1 MEATSTQNITTIK
14 PLLSLEDK
22 LLARLES
29 LRQSKVKSAT
39 LSDET
44 SRAWIAKNLALI
56 GVPSKLLDYCVEI
69 LEYMGDMRLVWL
81 HLQECTGCSES
92 LLRTEEPGF
101 DTLIFDI
108 FKLHYHDLILAAS
121 GHNSQKV
128 LESISQT
135 PYILLVEGS
144 VSMGAQEQYITL
156 AGKSGY
162 EEAAHL
168 IAHAQAVLAVGTCSS
183 YGGIQS
189 AHPNPTNSFALYEVF
204 PQEIM
209 HIPGCPPSD
218 KNIIGN
224 LLYVYL
230 LGELPP
236 LDELK
241 RPLWAY
247 AKSVHDL
254 CERRGAFLA
263 GDFVQSFDDPS
274 MAQGYCLYKV
284 GCKGPYSFNNCPKVK
299 FNAKTSWPVQAGH
312 GCIGCSEPNFWD
324 NFGLIEKPISNES
337 IKGFVPKFPPRLEPR
352 ITEVAYRDESAL
364 LEEVRINGGVLLD
377 LDSSVVSYAV
387 QKVDSS
393 VSLESTESLEPVLMR
408 YELAAMEANPALML
422 STLESKGK
430 QGSRL
435 AQNYKTYLESS
446 FARVRTLPTTSHST
460 NDLLAW
466 LGGCYG
472 LLEGLESLED
482 LAQAG
487 AELLAKAEQF
497 AYPHISPLGFKCKES
512 SEMITLDSSKALNNM
527 LAYRIGGLDSYGVCF
542 SIAGDLGSA
551 FADLLLKWQTQGSI
565 YVRGKMTTSK
575 PFMRALAKP
584 LHTKHTI
591 IIAQIQDA

>member
-1 MEATSTQNITTIK
+1 MGDIAIK
-14 PLLSLEDK
+14 PSVSLEDK
-22 LLARLES
+22 LQARLAD
-29 LRQSKVKSAT
+29 LRQSKTKSVC
-39 LSDET
+39 LSDEV

-56 GVPSKLLDYCVEI
+56 GVPSKLLECCVEI

-101 DTLIFDI
+101 DTLIFDV
-108 FKLHYHDLILAAS
+108 FKLHYHDLVLAAS
-121 GHNSQKV
+121 GHNAQAI
-128 LESISQT
+128 LESIVQT

-156 AGKSGY
+156 GGKSGY
-162 EEAAHL
+162 AEAAHL
-168 IAHAQAVLAVGTCSS
+168 IQHAQAVFAVGTCSS

-189 AHPNPTNSFALYEVF
+189 AHPNPTNSFALHEVF
-204 PQEIM
+204 SQEIM

-254 CERRGAFLA
+254 CERRGAFLS
-263 GDFVQSFDDPS
+263 GDFVESFDDPA

-284 GCKGPYSFNNCPKVK
+284 GCKGPYTFNNCPKVK

-324 NFGLIEKPISNES
+324 NFGLIEKPISNAS
-337 IKGFVPKFPPRLEPR
+337 IQGFVPKFAPRLELDS
-352 ITEVAYRDESAL
+352 ITTRAEYFDESAL
-364 LEEVRINGGVLLD
+364 LEEVRANSGVLLD
-377 LDSSVVSYAV
+377 LDSSVVYRIAQS
-387 QKVDSS
+387 DSTL
-393 VSLESTESLEPVLMR
+393 VR
-408 YELAAMEANPALML
+408 YELAPMEINPALML

-430 QGSRL
+430 QGARL
-435 AQNYKTYLESS
+435 VENYKAALESAYTS
-446 FARVRTLPTTSHST
+446 VRALPSTSLSSS
-460 NDLLAW
+460 DLLAW
-466 LGGCYG
+466 LGGYYG
-472 LLEGLESLED
+472 LLEGLESLEM

-497 AYPHISPLGFKCKES
+497 AYPHISPLGFKWKES
-512 SEMITLDSSKALNNM
+512 GETLVLDSSKALSNM

-542 SIAGDLGSA
+542 SIVSDLGGA
-551 FADLLLKWQTQGSI
+551 FADLLGKWQVQGAI
-565 YVRGKMTTSK
+565 YLQGELFACESFT
-575 PFMRALAKP
+575 RALLKP
-584 LHTKHTI
+584 LRTRHKP
-591 IIAQIQDA
+591 IIAQVQGA

>member
-1 MEATSTQNITTIK
+1 MGDIAIK
-14 PLLSLEDK
+14 PSVSLEDK
-22 LLARLES
+22 LQARLAD
-29 LRQSKVKSAT
+29 LRQSKTKSVC
-39 LSDET
+39 LSDEV

-56 GVPSKLLDYCVEI
+56 GVPSKLLECCVEI

-101 DTLIFDI
+101 DTLIFDV
-108 FKLHYHDLILAAS
+108 FRLHYHDLVLAAS
-121 GHNSQKV
+121 GHNAQAI
-128 LESISQT
+128 LESIVQT

-144 VSMGAQEQYITL
+144 VSMGAQEEYITL
-156 AGKSGY
+156 GGKSGY
-162 EEAAHL
+162 AEAAHL
-168 IAHAQAVLAVGTCSS
+168 IQHAQAVFAVGTCSS

-189 AHPNPTNSFALYEVF
+189 AHPNPTNSFALHEVF
-204 PQEIM
+204 SQEIM

-254 CERRGAFLA
+254 CERRGAFLS
-263 GDFVQSFDDPS
+263 GDFVESFDDPA

-284 GCKGPYSFNNCPKVK
+284 GCKGPYTFNNCPKVK

-324 NFGLIEKPISNES
+324 NFGLIEKPISNAS
-337 IKGFVPKFPPRLEPR
+337 IQGFVPKFAPRLELDS
-352 ITEVAYRDESAL
+352 ITTRAEYLDESAL
-364 LEEVRINGGVLLD
+364 LEEVRANSGVLLD
-377 LDSSVVSYAV
+377 LDSSVVYRIAQS
-387 QKVDSS
+387 DSTL
-393 VSLESTESLEPVLMR
+393 VR
-408 YELAAMEANPALML
+408 YELAPMEINPALML

-430 QGSRL
+430 QGARL
-435 AQNYKTYLESS
+435 VENYKAALESAYTS
-446 FARVRTLPTTSHST
+446 VRALPSTSLSS

-466 LGGCYG
+466 LGGYYG
-472 LLEGLESLED
+472 LLEGLESLQE
-482 LAQAG
+482 LLQAG
-487 AELLAKAEQF
+487 RELMDKAEQF
-497 AYPHISPLGFKCKES
+497 AYPHISPLGFKWKES
-512 SEMITLDSSKALNNM
+512 GDTLMLDSSKALSNI

-542 SIAGDLGSA
+542 SIVSDLGSA
-551 FADLLLKWQTQGSI
+551 FADLLGKWQVQGAI
-565 YVRGKMTTSK
+565 YLQGELFACA
-575 PFMRALAKP
+575 PFARALLKP
-584 LHTKHTI
+584 LRTRHKL
-591 IIAQIQDA
+591 IIAQAQGV

>member
-1 MEATSTQNITTIK
+1 MGDIAIK
-14 PLLSLEDK
+14 PSVSLEDK
-22 LLARLES
+22 LQARLAD
-29 LRQSKVKSAT
+29 LRQSKTKSVC
-39 LSDET
+39 LSDEV
-44 SRAWIAKNLALI
+44 SCAWIAKNLALI
-56 GVPSKLLDYCVEI
+56 GVPSKLLECCVEI

-101 DTLIFDI
+101 DTLIFDV
-108 FKLHYHDLILAAS
+108 FKLHYHDLVLAAS
-121 GHNSQKV
+121 GHNAQAI
-128 LESISQT
+128 LESIVQT

-156 AGKSGY
+156 GGKSGY

-168 IAHAQAVLAVGTCSS
+168 IQHAQAVFAVGTCSS

-189 AHPNPTNSFALYEVF
+189 AHPNPTNSFALHEVF
-204 PQEIM
+204 SQEIM

-254 CERRGAFLA
+254 CERRGAFLS
-263 GDFVQSFDDPS
+263 GDFVESFDDPA

-284 GCKGPYSFNNCPKVK
+284 GCKGPYTFNNCPKVK

-324 NFGLIEKPISNES
+324 NFGLIEKPISNAS
-337 IKGFVPKFPPRLEPR
+337 IQGFVPKFAPRLELDS
-352 ITEVAYRDESAL
+352 ITTRAEYVDESAL
-364 LEEVRINGGVLLD
+364 LEEVRANSGVLLD
-377 LDSSVVSYAV
+377 LDSSVVYRSV

-393 VSLESTESLEPVLMR
+393 ASLESTESKSLGSSLVR
-408 YELAAMEANPALML
+408 YELAPMEINPALML
-422 STLESKGK
+422 SALESKGK
-430 QGSRL
+430 QGARL
-435 AQNYKTYLESS
+435 AENYKAALESAYTS
-446 FARVRTLPTTSHST
+446 VRALPSTSLSS

-466 LGGCYG
+466 LGGYYG
-472 LLEGLESLED
+472 LLEGLESLEM

-497 AYPHISPLGFKCKES
+497 AYPHISPLGFKWKES
-512 SEMITLDSSKALNNM
+512 GETLVLDSSKALSNM

-542 SIAGDLGSA
+542 SIVSDLGGA
-551 FADLLLKWQTQGSI
+551 FADLLGKWQVQGAI
-565 YVRGKMTTSK
+565 YLQGELFACESFT
-575 PFMRALAKP
+575 RALLKP
-584 LHTKHTI
+584 LRTRHKP
-591 IIAQIQDA
+591 IIAQAQGA

>member
-1 MEATSTQNITTIK
+1 MGDIAIK
-14 PLLSLEDK
+14 PSVSLEDK
-22 LLARLES
+22 LQARLAD
-29 LRQSKVKSAT
+29 LRQSKTKSVC
-39 LSDET
+39 LSDEG

-56 GVPSKLLDYCVEI
+56 GVPSKLLECCVEI

-101 DTLIFDI
+101 DTLIFDV
-108 FKLHYHDLILAAS
+108 FRLHYHDLVLAAS
-121 GHNSQKV
+121 GHNAQAI
-128 LESISQT
+128 LESIAQT

-144 VSMGAQEQYITL
+144 VSMGAQEEYITL
-156 AGKSGY
+156 GGKSGY
-162 EEAAHL
+162 AEAAHL
-168 IAHAQAVLAVGTCSS
+168 IQHAQAVFAVGTCSS

-189 AHPNPTNSFALYEVF
+189 AHPNPTNSFALHEVF
-204 PQEIM
+204 SQEIM

-254 CERRGAFLA
+254 CERRGAFLS
-263 GDFVQSFDDPS
+263 GDFVESFDDPA

-284 GCKGPYSFNNCPKVK
+284 GCKGPYTFNNCPKVK

-324 NFGLIEKPISNES
+324 NFGLIEEPISNAS
-337 IKGFVPKFPPRLEPR
+337 IQGFVPKFAPRLELDS
-352 ITEVAYRDESAL
+352 ITTRAEYFDESAL
-364 LEEVRINGGVLLD
+364 LEEVRANSGVLLD
-377 LDSSVVSYAV
+377 LDSSVVYRIAQS
-387 QKVDSS
+387 DSTL
-393 VSLESTESLEPVLMR
+393 VR
-408 YELAAMEANPALML
+408 YELAPMEINPALML

-430 QGSRL
+430 QGARL
-435 AQNYKTYLESS
+435 VENYKAALESAYTS
-446 FARVRTLPTTSHST
+446 VRALPSTSLSSS
-460 NDLLAW
+460 DLLAW
-466 LGGCYG
+466 LGGYYG
-472 LLEGLESLED
+472 LLEGLESLEM

-497 AYPHISPLGFKCKES
+497 AYPHISPLGFKWKES
-512 SEMITLDSSKALNNM
+512 GETLVLDSSKALSNM

-542 SIAGDLGSA
+542 SIVSDLGGA
-551 FADLLLKWQTQGSI
+551 FADLLGKWQVQGAI
-565 YVRGKMTTSK
+565 YLQGELFACESFT
-575 PFMRALAKP
+575 RALLKP
-584 LHTKHTI
+584 LRTRHKP
-591 IIAQIQDA
+591 IIAQVQGA

>member
-56 GVPSKLLDYCVEI
+56 GVPSKLLDCCVEI

-284 GCKGPYSFNNCPKVK
+284 GCKGPYSFNNCSKVK

-377 LDSSVVSYAV
+377 LDSSV
-387 QKVDSS
+387 
-393 VSLESTESLEPVLMR
+393 SLESTESLEPVLMR

-460 NDLLAW
+460 NDMLAW

-487 AELLAKAEQF
+487 AELLARAEQF

-542 SIAGDLGSA
+542 SIASDLGSA
-551 FADLLLKWQTQGSI
+551 FADLLLKWQIQGSI
-565 YVRGKMTTSK
+565 YVCGKMTTSK

>member
-1 MEATSTQNITTIK
+1 MGDIAIK
-14 PLLSLEDK
+14 PSVSLEDK
-22 LLARLES
+22 LQARLAD
-29 LRQSKVKSAT
+29 LRQSKTKSVC
-39 LSDET
+39 LSDEG

-56 GVPSKLLDYCVEI
+56 GVPSKLLECCVEI
-69 LEYMGDMRLVWL
+69 LEYIGDMRLVWL

-101 DTLIFDI
+101 DTLIFDV
-108 FKLHYHDLILAAS
+108 FRLHYHDLVLAAS
-121 GHNSQKV
+121 GHNAQAI
-128 LESISQT
+128 LESIAQT

-144 VSMGAQEQYITL
+144 VSMGAQEEYITL
-156 AGKSGY
+156 GGKSGY
-162 EEAAHL
+162 AEAAHL
-168 IAHAQAVLAVGTCSS
+168 IQHAQAVFAVGTCSS

-189 AHPNPTNSFALYEVF
+189 AHPNPTNSFALHEVF
-204 PQEIM
+204 SQEIM

-254 CERRGAFLA
+254 CERRGAFLS
-263 GDFVQSFDDPS
+263 GDFVESFDDPA

-284 GCKGPYSFNNCPKVK
+284 GCKGPYTFNNCPKVK

-324 NFGLIEKPISNES
+324 NFGLIEKPISNAS
-337 IKGFVPKFPPRLEPR
+337 IQGFVPKFAPRLELDS
-352 ITEVAYRDESAL
+352 ITTRAEYFDESAL
-364 LEEVRINGGVLLD
+364 LEEVRANSGVLLD
-377 LDSSVVSYAV
+377 LDSSVVYRIAQS
-387 QKVDSS
+387 DSTL
-393 VSLESTESLEPVLMR
+393 VR
-408 YELAAMEANPALML
+408 YELAPMEINPALML

-430 QGSRL
+430 QGARL
-435 AQNYKTYLESS
+435 VENYKAALESAYTS
-446 FARVRTLPTTSHST
+446 VCALPSTSLSSS
-460 NDLLAW
+460 DLLAW
-466 LGGCYG
+466 LGGYYG
-472 LLEGLESLED
+472 LLEGLESLEM

-497 AYPHISPLGFKCKES
+497 AYPHISPLGFKWKES
-512 SEMITLDSSKALNNM
+512 GETLVLDSSKALSNM

-542 SIAGDLGSA
+542 SIVSDLGGA
-551 FADLLLKWQTQGSI
+551 FADLLGKWQVQGAI
-565 YVRGKMTTSK
+565 YLQGELFACESFT
-575 PFMRALAKP
+575 RALLKP
-584 LHTKHTI
+584 LRTRHKP
-591 IIAQIQDA
+591 IIAQVQGA

>member
-56 GVPSKLLDYCVEI
+56 GVPSKLLDCCVEI

-377 LDSSVVSYAV
+377 LDSSV
-387 QKVDSS
+387 
-393 VSLESTESLEPVLMR
+393 SLESTESLEPVLMR

-460 NDLLAW
+460 NDMLAW

-487 AELLAKAEQF
+487 AELLARAEQF

-542 SIAGDLGSA
+542 SIASDLGSA

>member
-56 GVPSKLLDYCVEI
+56 GVPSKLLDCCVEI

-352 ITEVAYRDESAL
+352 ITEVAYCDESAL

-377 LDSSVVSYAV
+377 L
-387 QKVDSS
+387 DSS

-460 NDLLAW
+460 NDMLAW

-487 AELLAKAEQF
+487 AELLARAEQF

-542 SIAGDLGSA
+542 SIASDLGSA
-551 FADLLLKWQTQGSI
+551 FADLLLKWQIQGSI
-565 YVRGKMTTSK
+565 YVCGKMTTSK

-591 IIAQIQDA
+591 IVAQIQDA

>member
-1 MEATSTQNITTIK
+1 MGDIAIK
-14 PLLSLEDK
+14 PSVSLEDR
-22 LLARLES
+22 LQARLAD
-29 LRQSKVKSAT
+29 LRQSKTKSVC
-39 LSDET
+39 LSDEV
-44 SRAWIAKNLALI
+44 SHAWIAKNLALI
-56 GVPSKLLDYCVEI
+56 GVPSKLLECCVEI

-101 DTLIFDI
+101 DTLIFDV
-108 FKLHYHDLILAAS
+108 FRLHYHDLVLAAS
-121 GHNSQKV
+121 GHNAQAI
-128 LESISQT
+128 LESIVQT

-144 VSMGAQEQYITL
+144 VSMGAQEEYITL
-156 AGKSGY
+156 GGKSGY

-168 IAHAQAVLAVGTCSS
+168 IQHAQAVFAVGTCSS

-189 AHPNPTNSFALYEVF
+189 AHPNPTNSFALHEVF
-204 PQEIM
+204 SQEIM

-254 CERRGAFLA
+254 CERRGAFLS
-263 GDFVQSFDDPS
+263 GDFVESFDDPA

-284 GCKGPYSFNNCPKVK
+284 GCKGPYTFNNCPKVK

-324 NFGLIEKPISNES
+324 NFGLIEKPISNAS
-337 IKGFVPKFPPRLEPR
+337 IQSFVPKFAPRLELDS
-352 ITEVAYRDESAL
+352 ITTMAEYVDESAL
-364 LEEVRINGGVLLD
+364 FEEVRANSGVLLD
-377 LDSSVVSYAV
+377 LDSSVVYRSV

-393 VSLESTESLEPVLMR
+393 ASLESTESKSLGSSLVR
-408 YELAAMEANPALML
+408 YELAPMEINPALML

-430 QGSRL
+430 QGARL
-435 AQNYKTYLESS
+435 AENYKAALKSAYAS
-446 FARVRTLPTTSHST
+446 VRTLPSTSLSS

-466 LGGCYG
+466 LGGYYG
-472 LLEGLESLED
+472 LLEGLDSLQE
-482 LAQAG
+482 LPQAG
-487 AELLAKAEQF
+487 RELMDKAGQF
-497 AYPHISPLGFKCKES
+497 AYPHISPLGFKWKES
-512 SEMITLDSSKALNNM
+512 GDTLVLDSSKALSNI

-542 SIAGDLGSA
+542 SIVSDLGGA
-551 FADLLLKWQTQGSI
+551 FADLLTKWQVQGAI
-565 YVRGKMTTSK
+565 YLQGELFACA
-575 PFMRALAKP
+575 PFARALLKP
-584 LHTKHTI
+584 LRTRHKL
-591 IIAQIQDA
+591 IIAQAQGA

>member
-1 MEATSTQNITTIK
+1 MGDIAIK
-14 PLLSLEDK
+14 PSVSLEDK
-22 LLARLES
+22 LQARLAD
-29 LRQSKVKSAT
+29 LRQSKTKSVC
-39 LSDET
+39 LSDEG

-56 GVPSKLLDYCVEI
+56 GVPSKLLECCVEI

-101 DTLIFDI
+101 DTLIFDV
-108 FKLHYHDLILAAS
+108 FRLHYHDLVLAAS
-121 GHNSQKV
+121 GHNAQAI
-128 LESISQT
+128 LESIAQT

-144 VSMGAQEQYITL
+144 VSMGAQEEYITL
-156 AGKSGY
+156 GGKSGY
-162 EEAAHL
+162 AEAAHL
-168 IAHAQAVLAVGTCSS
+168 IQHAQAVFAVGTCSS

-189 AHPNPTNSFALYEVF
+189 AHPNPTNSFALHEVF
-204 PQEIM
+204 SQEIM

-254 CERRGAFLA
+254 CERRGAFLS
-263 GDFVQSFDDPS
+263 GDFVESFDDPA

-284 GCKGPYSFNNCPKVK
+284 GCKGPYTFNNCPKVK

-324 NFGLIEKPISNES
+324 NFGLIEKPISNAS
-337 IKGFVPKFPPRLEPR
+337 IQGFVPKFAPRLELDS
-352 ITEVAYRDESAL
+352 ITTRAEYFDESAL
-364 LEEVRINGGVLLD
+364 LEEVRANSGVLLD
-377 LDSSVVSYAV
+377 LDSSVVYRIAQS
-387 QKVDSS
+387 DSTL
-393 VSLESTESLEPVLMR
+393 VR
-408 YELAAMEANPALML
+408 YELAPMEINPALML

-430 QGSRL
+430 QGARL
-435 AQNYKTYLESS
+435 VENYKAALESAYTS
-446 FARVRTLPTTSHST
+446 VRALPSTSLSSS
-460 NDLLAW
+460 DLLAW
-466 LGGCYG
+466 LGGYYG
-472 LLEGLESLED
+472 LLEGLESLEM

-497 AYPHISPLGFKCKES
+497 AYPHISPLGFKWKES
-512 SEMITLDSSKALNNM
+512 GDTLVLDSSKALSNI

-542 SIAGDLGSA
+542 SIVSDLGSA
-551 FADLLLKWQTQGSI
+551 FADLLGKWQVQGAI
-565 YVRGKMTTSK
+565 YLQGELFACA
-575 PFMRALAKP
+575 PFARALLKP
-584 LHTKHTI
+584 LHTRHKL
-591 IIAQIQDA
+591 IIAQAQGV

>member
-22 LLARLES
+22 LQARLAD
-29 LRQSKVKSAT
+29 LRQSKTKSVC
-39 LSDET
+39 LSDEG

-56 GVPSKLLDYCVEI
+56 GVPSKLLECCVEI

-101 DTLIFDI
+101 DTLIFDV
-108 FKLHYHDLILAAS
+108 FRLHYHDLVLAAS
-121 GHNSQKV
+121 GHNAQAI
-128 LESISQT
+128 LESIAQT

-144 VSMGAQEQYITL
+144 VSMGAQEEYITL
-156 AGKSGY
+156 GGKSGY
-162 EEAAHL
+162 AEAAHL
-168 IAHAQAVLAVGTCSS
+168 IQHAQAVFAVGTCSS

-189 AHPNPTNSFALYEVF
+189 AHPNPTNSFALHEVF
-204 PQEIM
+204 SQEIM

-254 CERRGAFLA
+254 CERRGAFLS
-263 GDFVQSFDDPS
+263 GDFVESFDDPA

-284 GCKGPYSFNNCPKVK
+284 GCKGPYTFNNCPKVK

-324 NFGLIEKPISNES
+324 NFGLIEKPISNAS
-337 IKGFVPKFPPRLEPR
+337 IQGFVPKFAPRLELDS
-352 ITEVAYRDESAL
+352 ITTRAEYFDESAL
-364 LEEVRINGGVLLD
+364 LEEVRANSGVLLD
-377 LDSSVVSYAV
+377 LDSSVVYRIAQS
-387 QKVDSS
+387 DSTL
-393 VSLESTESLEPVLMR
+393 VR
-408 YELAAMEANPALML
+408 YELAPMEINPALML

-430 QGSRL
+430 QGARL
-435 AQNYKTYLESS
+435 VENYKAALESAYTS
-446 FARVRTLPTTSHST
+446 VRALPSTSLSSS
-460 NDLLAW
+460 DLLAW
-466 LGGCYG
+466 LGGYYG
-472 LLEGLESLED
+472 LLEGLESLEM

-542 SIAGDLGSA
+542 SIASDLGSA
-551 FADLLLKWQTQGSI
+551 FADLLLKWQIQGSI

-591 IIAQIQDA
+591 IIAQIQDV

>member
-1 MEATSTQNITTIK
+1 MGDIAIK
-14 PLLSLEDK
+14 PSVSLEDK
-22 LLARLES
+22 LQARLAD
-29 LRQSKVKSAT
+29 LRQSKTKSVC
-39 LSDET
+39 LSDEG

-56 GVPSKLLDYCVEI
+56 GVPSKLLECCVEI

-101 DTLIFDI
+101 DTLIFDV
-108 FKLHYHDLILAAS
+108 FKLHYHDLVLAAS
-121 GHNSQKV
+121 GHNAQAI
-128 LESISQT
+128 LESIAQT

-144 VSMGAQEQYITL
+144 VSMGAQEEYITL
-156 AGKSGY
+156 GGKSGY
-162 EEAAHL
+162 AEAAHL
-168 IAHAQAVLAVGTCSS
+168 IQHAQAVFAVGTCSS

-189 AHPNPTNSFALYEVF
+189 AHPNPTNSFALHEVF
-204 PQEIM
+204 SQEIM

-254 CERRGAFLA
+254 CERRGAFLS
-263 GDFVQSFDDPS
+263 GDFVESFDDPA

-284 GCKGPYSFNNCPKVK
+284 GCKGPYTFNNCPKVK

-324 NFGLIEKPISNES
+324 NFGLIEKPISNAS
-337 IKGFVPKFPPRLEPR
+337 IQGFVPKFAPRLELDS
-352 ITEVAYRDESAL
+352 ITTRAEYFDESAL
-364 LEEVRINGGVLLD
+364 LEEVRANSGVLLD
-377 LDSSVVSYAV
+377 LDSSVVYRIAQS
-387 QKVDSS
+387 DSTL
-393 VSLESTESLEPVLMR
+393 VR
-408 YELAAMEANPALML
+408 YELAPMEINPALML

-430 QGSRL
+430 QGARL
-435 AQNYKTYLESS
+435 VENYKAALESAYTS
-446 FARVRTLPTTSHST
+446 VRALPSTSLSSS
-460 NDLLAW
+460 DLLAW
-466 LGGCYG
+466 LGGYYG
-472 LLEGLESLED
+472 LLEGLESLEM

-497 AYPHISPLGFKCKES
+497 AYPHISPLGFKWKES
-512 SEMITLDSSKALNNM
+512 GETLVLDSSKALSNM

-542 SIAGDLGSA
+542 SIVSDLGGA
-551 FADLLLKWQTQGSI
+551 FADLLGKWQVQGAI
-565 YVRGKMTTSK
+565 YLQGELFACESFT
-575 PFMRALAKP
+575 RALLKP
-584 LHTKHTI
+584 LRTRHKP
-591 IIAQIQDA
+591 IIAQVQGA

>member
-1 MEATSTQNITTIK
+1 MGDIAIK
-14 PLLSLEDK
+14 PSVSLEDK
-22 LLARLES
+22 LQARLAD
-29 LRQSKVKSAT
+29 LRQSKTKSVC
-39 LSDET
+39 LSDEG

-56 GVPSKLLDYCVEI
+56 GVPSKLLECCVEI

-101 DTLIFDI
+101 DTLIFDV
-108 FKLHYHDLILAAS
+108 FRLHYHDLVLAAS
-121 GHNSQKV
+121 GHNAQAI
-128 LESISQT
+128 LESIAQT

-144 VSMGAQEQYITL
+144 VSMGAQEEYITL
-156 AGKSGY
+156 GGKSGY
-162 EEAAHL
+162 AEAAHL
-168 IAHAQAVLAVGTCSS
+168 IQHAQAVFAVGTCSS

-189 AHPNPTNSFALYEVF
+189 AHPNPTNSFALHEVF
-204 PQEIM
+204 SQEIM

-254 CERRGAFLA
+254 CERRGAFLS
-263 GDFVQSFDDPS
+263 GDFVESFDDPA

-284 GCKGPYSFNNCPKVK
+284 GCKGPYTFNNCPKVK

-324 NFGLIEKPISNES
+324 NFGLIEKPISNAS
-337 IKGFVPKFPPRLEPR
+337 IQGFVPKFAPRLELDS
-352 ITEVAYRDESAL
+352 ITTRAEYFDESAL
-364 LEEVRINGGVLLD
+364 LEEVRANSGVLLD
-377 LDSSVVSYAV
+377 LDSSVVYRIAQS
-387 QKVDSS
+387 DSTL
-393 VSLESTESLEPVLMR
+393 VR
-408 YELAAMEANPALML
+408 YELAPMEINPALML

-430 QGSRL
+430 QGARL
-435 AQNYKTYLESS
+435 VENYKAALESAYTS
-446 FARVRTLPTTSHST
+446 VRALPSTSLSSS
-460 NDLLAW
+460 DLLAW
-466 LGGCYG
+466 LGGYYG
-472 LLEGLESLED
+472 LLEGLESLEM

-497 AYPHISPLGFKCKES
+497 AYPHISPLGFKWKES
-512 SEMITLDSSKALNNM
+512 GETLVLDSSKALSNM

-542 SIAGDLGSA
+542 SIVSDLGGA
-551 FADLLLKWQTQGSI
+551 FADLLGKWQVQGAI
-565 YVRGKMTTSK
+565 YLQGELFACESFT
-575 PFMRALAKP
+575 RALLKP
-584 LHTKHTI
+584 LRTRHKP
-591 IIAQIQDA
+591 IIAQVQGA